1 MKLAR
6 YGNPGNEHPA
16 LVDNAG
22 RLRSLSEHL
31 PDVRS
36 DFLDPATLE
45 RLADLDI
52 NSLPIVEEESVR
64 LGPPI
69 ADVGKIICIGLNYT
83 DHAAEV
89 GLDLPKEPT
98 IFMKGCRPT
107 GACDP
112 VYLPRGAEKGDWE
125 VELGIVIGTGG
136 LYIEEDDALE
146 HVAGYCL
153 INDLSE
159 RSYQMERNGQW
170 TKGKSFPGFA
180 PIGPWLVTADELPDI
195 EARQIW
201 LEVNGKRYQDG
212 NTANLVR
219 GVRQIVNYVSQFYAL
234 EPGDIIATGTP
245 AGVGLGQKPP
255 VFLQSGDIIDLGID
269 GLGTQSQEIRA
280 WEDPENEMSQEHSKF
295 APQRSSVSIK

>member
-6 YGNPGNEHPA
+6 YGIVGQERPA

-31 PDVRS
+31 S
-36 DFLDPATLE
+36 DIHSDALDPATLE

-52 NSLPIVEEESVR
+52 NSLPIVDDPDVR
-64 LGPPI
+64 LGPPV
-69 ADVGKIICIGLNYT
+69 ANVGKFICIGLNYT

-89 GLDLPKEPT
+89 GFELPEEPT

-107 GACDP
+107 GAFDP

-136 LYIEEDDALE
+136 LYIEEADALD

-153 INDLSE
+153 VNDLSE

-180 PIGPWLVTADELPDI
+180 PVGPWLVTADELPDI
-195 EARQIW
+195 EARKIW

-212 NTANLVR
+212 NTSNLVR
-219 GVRQIVNYVSQFYAL
+219 GVRHIVSYVSQFYAL

-255 VFLQSGDIIDLGID
+255 VFLKPGDVVTLGID
-269 GLGTQSQEIRA
+269 GLGTQRQDIRA
-280 WEDPENEMSQEHSKF
+280 WDN
-295 APQRSSVSIK
+295 ADNRSAMRPRLP

>member
-6 YGNPGNEHPA
+6 YGIIGQERPA

-31 PDVRS
+31 SDIRS
-36 DFLDPATLE
+36 DALDPATLE

-52 NSLPIVEEESVR
+52 NSLPIVDDPDVR
-64 LGPPI
+64 LGPPV
-69 ADVGKIICIGLNYT
+69 ANVGKFICIGLNYT

-89 GLDLPKEPT
+89 GLELPKEPT

-107 GACDP
+107 GAFDP

-136 LYIEEDDALE
+136 LYIEEADALD

-153 INDLSE
+153 VNDLSE

-180 PIGPWLVTADELPDI
+180 PVGPWLVTADELPDI
-195 EARQIW
+195 EARKIW

-212 NTANLVR
+212 NTSNLVR
-219 GVRQIVNYVSQFYAL
+219 GVRHIVSYVSQFYAL

-255 VFLQSGDIIDLGID
+255 VFLKPGDVVTLGID
-269 GLGTQSQEIRA
+269 GLGTQRQDIRA
-280 WEDPENEMSQEHSKF
+280 RDNADNKSQ
-295 APQRSSVSIK
+295 

>member
-6 YGNPGNEHPA
+6 YGSAGHERPA

-22 RLRSLSEHL
+22 RLRSLSGHL
-31 PDVRS
+31 ADVRS
-36 DFLDPATLE
+36 DLLDPATLE

-52 NSLPIVEEESVR
+52 NSLPIVEAPATR

-69 ADVGKIICIGLNYT
+69 ANVGKIICIGLNYT

-89 GLDLPKEPT
+89 GLELPEEPT

-136 LYIEEDDALE
+136 LYIKQANALA

-153 INDLSE
+153 VNDLSE

-180 PIGPWLVTADELPDI
+180 PIGPWLVTADELPDV
-195 EARQIW
+195 EARHIW
-201 LEVNGKRYQDG
+201 LDVNGKRYQNG
-212 NTANLVR
+212 NTSNLVR
-219 GVRQIVNYVSQFYAL
+219 GVRQIVSYVSQFYEL

-255 VFLQSGDIIDLGID
+255 VFLKPGDVVTLGID
-269 GLGTQSQEIRA
+269 GLGTQRQEIRA
-280 WEDPENEMSQEHSKF
+280 WSN
-295 APQRSSVSIK
+295 SVNR

>member
-6 YGNPGNEHPA
+6 YGIVGQERPA

-31 PDVRS
+31 S
-36 DFLDPATLE
+36 DIHSDALDPATLE

-52 NSLPIVEEESVR
+52 NSLPIVDDPDVR
-64 LGPPI
+64 LGPPV
-69 ADVGKIICIGLNYT
+69 ANVGKFICIGLNYT

-89 GLDLPKEPT
+89 GLELPKEPT

-107 GACDP
+107 GAFDP

-136 LYIEEDDALE
+136 LYIEEADALD

-153 INDLSE
+153 VNDLSE

-180 PIGPWLVTADELPDI
+180 PVGPWLVTADELPDI
-195 EARQIW
+195 EARKIW

-212 NTANLVR
+212 NTSNLVR
-219 GVRQIVNYVSQFYAL
+219 GVRHIVSYVSQFYAL

-255 VFLQSGDIIDLGID
+255 VFLKPGDVVTLGID
-269 GLGTQSQEIRA
+269 GLGTQRQDIRA
-280 WEDPENEMSQEHSKF
+280 WDN
-295 APQRSSVSIK
+295 ADNRSAMRPRLP